1 MRPWF
6 ITAMRSERLSAS
18 AWSWVTKTV
27 VMPTSRRISRSS
39 ARISSRSFRSRAAS
53 GSSSSRTRGAYTR
66 ARASAARCCMPPE
79 SWRGPPLPLPLQPD
93 EGQRLAH
100 AAPDLRLGH
109 AALAQAEGH
118 VLEHRHVGEERIGL
132 KHHAEPP
139 LVGRAR
145 RHVLAVDDHAAG
157 ARRHE
162 ARDQV
167 ERRRL
172 PAARRAEER
181 EQLALVHREVE
192 GIHRPHRAEV
202 AGAAMELDDRARHQR
217 SRSSRNTAASP
228 KNRSAS
234 HTAAKVRPMKSDDIA
249 AMVGSV

>member
-1 MRPWF
+1 MGDEDRRDADLAQDLAQLRPHLL
-6 ITAMRSERLSAS
+6 AQLPVEGGERLVEQQDA
-18 AWSWVTKTV
+18 
-27 VMPTSRRISRSS
+27 RRVHEG
-39 ARISSRSFRSRAAS
+39 ARQ
-53 GSSSSRTRGAYTR
+53 RGALLHASR
-66 ARASAARCCMPPE
+66 ELAR
-79 SWRGPPLPLPLQPD
+79 PPLPLPLQAD
-93 EGQRLAH
+93 EGQRLVH
-100 AAPDLRLGH
+100 AAPDLGLGH

-118 VLEHRHVGEERIGL
+118 VLEHRHVGEERVGL
-132 KHHAEPP
+132 EHHAEPP

-172 PAARRAEER
+172 PAAGRAEER

-202 AGAAMELDDRARHQR
+202 AGAATQLDDRARHQR
-217 SRSSRNTAASP
+217 SRSSENTAASP